1 MLHRKYYVIN
11 MCLPLIIGAFFYLLF
26 RPDILL
32 SRTIYAIFN
41 IRPFYLLYDR
51 IIENAIG
58 RLLVNYLCDF
68 LWAYSLAWSLLY
80 LKSIFGYSMRKT
92 ICYCIVTD
100 CIMEL
105 LQLIDYMGGTF
116 DYYDIVI
123 QILATLVALI
133 IHRIHI
139 RKEESENEK

>member
-41 IRPFYLLYDR
+41 IRPFSLLYDR

-68 LWAYSLAWSLLY
+68 FVGVFIGVVFTVSKEHIWLFDEKNDMLLY
-80 LKSIFGYSMRKT
+80 
-92 ICYCIVTD
+92 C
-100 CIMEL
+100 
-105 LQLIDYMGGTF
+105 
-116 DYYDIVI
+116 
-123 QILATLVALI
+123 
-133 IHRIHI
+133 H
-139 RKEESENEK
+139 

>member
-1 MLHRKYYVIN
+1 
-11 MCLPLIIGAFFYLLF
+11 
-26 RPDILL
+26 
-32 SRTIYAIFN
+32 
-41 IRPFYLLYDR
+41 
-51 IIENAIG
+51 
-58 RLLVNYLCDF
+58 
-68 LWAYSLAWSLLY
+68 
-80 LKSIFGYSMRKT
+80 
-92 ICYCIVTD
+92 
-100 CIMEL
+100 MEL